1 MTEQSALYMLN
12 DIIFT
17 LLERG
22 ELAKESYRRA
32 KEADADEGEIKYWLG
47 VTQTYYM
54 VLDTLIRQINT
65 FGLVVDVP
73 IASKV
78 DPDKLLEDV
87 LAM

>member
-12 DIIFT
+12 DMIFT
-17 LLERG
+17 LLERS
-22 ELAKESYRRA
+22 EQAKESYRRA
-32 KEADADEGEIKYWLG
+32 KETDADEGEIQYWLG
-47 VTQTYYM
+47 VTLTYYM

-65 FGLVVDVP
+65 FGLVVDIP

-78 DPDKLLEDV
+78 DPNKLLEDV